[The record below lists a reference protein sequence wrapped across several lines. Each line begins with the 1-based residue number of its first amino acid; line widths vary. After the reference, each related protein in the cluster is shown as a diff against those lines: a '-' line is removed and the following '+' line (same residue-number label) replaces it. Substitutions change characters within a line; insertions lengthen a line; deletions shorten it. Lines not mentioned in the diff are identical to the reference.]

1 MRVGVII
8 LVVAACAPGES
19 YGQADP
25 FWLRSWNEAQ
35 ESRPLTMT
43 SSGRIAEES
52 EPGTAFIIIGQVFQ
66 PNGSRVDGV
75 VG

>member
-8 LVVAACAPGES
+8 LVVAA
-19 YGQADP
+19 
-25 FWLRSWNEAQ
+25 
-35 ESRPLTMT
+35 
-43 SSGRIAEES
+43 
-52 EPGTAFIIIGQVFQ
+52 IGQVFQ